1 MSEPDP
7 AAPADLRLRD
17 VVAALEALY
26 PPDTAQDWD
35 RVGLVTGDLDQPVR
49 RVHLAV
55 DPTLAVV
62 QEAVDAG
69 ADLLVTHHP
78 LLLRGIHSV
87 ATTSAKGE
95 TLTRAI
101 LGDLAVY
108 CAHTNADVATRA
120 CATRSLEAVGLQDVE
135 PLEAGEHALGRV
147 GRLPA
152 PMSLQEFAARVAA
165 GLPATVG
172 GLRVAGDPDATVE
185 RVAVLGG
192 SGDDRF
198 DVVRA
203 SGADVYVTADLRH
216 HPVLEERE
224 TSRGATALPRRRR
237 TLGHRMGVAGL
248 RRRPAP
254 RGAGVGRGRRVVY
267 VGHLRLDVA
276 DRAVDVR
283 RRRQRGAPPVLIP
296 EVPAESRPDP
306 STRPARPAGGRLAAR
321 PDRARDVDVAPAP

>member
-1 MSEPDP
+1 MPEPDP

-17 VVAALEALY
+17 VVGALEALY
-26 PPDTAQDWD
+26 PPNTAQDWD
-35 RVGLVTGDLDQPVR
+35 RVGLVTGDLDQLVR
-49 RVHLAV
+49 RLHLAV

-62 QEAVDAG
+62 QEAIDAG

-87 ATTSAKGE
+87 ATTTAKGE

-108 CAHTNADVATRA
+108 CAHTNADVADPGVCDA
-120 CATRSLEAVGLQDVE
+120 LAEAVGLQDVE

-147 GRLPA
+147 GRLSA
-152 PMSLQEFAARVAA
+152 PMSLREFASQVAR

-172 GLRVAGDPDATVE
+172 GFRVAGDPDATVE

-216 HPVLEERE
+216 HPALEERE
-224 TSRGATALPRRRR
+224 TSRGATPYLVDA
-237 TLGHRMGVAGL
+237 GHWATEWVWLAS
-248 RRRPAP
+248 
-254 RGAGVGRGRRVVY
+254 
-267 VGHLRLDVA
+267 
-276 DRAVDVR
+276 
-283 RRRQRGAPPVLIP
+283 
-296 EVPAESRPDP
+296 AE
-306 STRPARPAGGRLAAR
+306 GRLLATLESGATGGSSTLDTYVSTVRTEPWTFVVGANAALH
-321 PDRARDVDVAPAP
+321 PT